1 LDNIILTICFFCFC
15 SNSINAVNNNIDINF
30 NTEKDENREKRKKVS
45 AYAAAPN
52 RVLCPFCYLSFPW
65 TSSLKRH
72 IRTHTGE
79 KPYQCTHCPLSFSTK
94 SNRDRHI
101 LRLHCTPP
109 SKSAAS
115 SDNETTTA
123 AAPSDAKNAYKCT
136 SCPNVTFTKRKNL
149 ISHIN
154 RVHFDKNGGGGGAG
168 EDDER
173 GGDGTEDDGG
183 ESERDYSAMAMFNG
197 WCGNNAANTTANN
210 TTPSAAN
217 NAILSNTVTGSEPC
231 FKCHLCDS
239 SYLDRQ
245 GALDHIRIDHA
256 ECYEILVSQGAMD
269 NDHDSS
275 AVKQDDVENRK
286 VGCTSYVIIII
297 VARCTLIYNSI

>member
-1 LDNIILTICFFCFC
+1 MFYSAININN
-15 SNSINAVNNNIDINF
+15 SNTDINF
-30 NTEKDENREKRKKVS
+30 NNDKDESREKRKKVS

-79 KPYQCTHCPLSFSTK
+79 KPYQCKHCPLSFSTK

-109 SKSAAS
+109 NKSAAS
-115 SDNETTTA
+115 SDNETAVTA
-123 AAPSDAKNAYKCT
+123 AATTATDAKNVYKCT
-136 SCPNVTFTKRKNL
+136 SCPKTSFSKRKNL

-154 RVHFDKNGGGGGAG
+154 RVHFDKNGGGGGCG
-168 EDDER
+168 DDDER
-173 GGDGTEDDGG
+173 GGDGTDDGG
-183 ESERDYSAMAMFNG
+183 ESERDYG
-197 WCGNNAANTTANN
+197 TTFPGTAGGSGSG
-210 TTPSAAN
+210 SAA
-217 NAILSNTVTGSEPC
+217 AAAAATAAGTGTGGPAATGTGSEPC

-245 GALDHIRIDHA
+245 GALDHIRINHA
-256 ECYEILVSQGAMD
+256 ECYEILMSQGAME
-269 NDHDSS
+269 NDHDAS

-286 VGCTSYVIIII
+286 VT
-297 VARCTLIYNSI
+297 R

>member
-1 LDNIILTICFFCFC
+1 MFRFSVCPHSTNAGN
-15 SNSINAVNNNIDINF
+15 NSIDINF
-30 NTEKDENREKRKKVS
+30 NNDKDESREKRKKVS

-79 KPYQCTHCPLSFSTK
+79 KPYQCKHCPLSFSTK

-109 SKSAAS
+109 GKSNATSS
-115 SDNETTTA
+115 SDNETTA
-123 AAPSDAKNAYKCT
+123 AAALADAKNAYKCT
-136 SCPNVTFTKRKNL
+136 SCPRTTFSKRKNL

-154 RVHFDKNGGGGGAG
+154 RVHFDKNGGGGGG
-168 EDDER
+168 GCDDDDGRVDGTDDER
-173 GGDGTEDDGG
+173 A
-183 ESERDYSAMAMFNG
+183 ESAERDYVTASIVGAGTNG
-197 WCGNNAANTTANN
+197 IGAGGAAGITA
-210 TTPSAAN
+210 A
-217 NAILSNTVTGSEPC
+217 VTGSEPC

-239 SYLDRQ
+239 SYLERQ
-245 GALDHIRIDHA
+245 SALDHIRIDHA
-256 ECYEILVSQGAMD
+256 ECYEILVSQGAME
-269 NDHDSS
+269 NDHDAS

-286 VGCTSYVIIII
+286 VG
-297 VARCTLIYNSI
+297 TLFCLSFFFL

>member
-1 LDNIILTICFFCFC
+1 MLLRC
-15 SNSINAVNNNIDINF
+15 STNAGNNNIDINF
-30 NTEKDENREKRKKVS
+30 NNDKDESREKRKKVS

-79 KPYQCTHCPLSFSTK
+79 KPYQCKHCPLSFSTK

-115 SDNETTTA
+115 SDNETVVA
-123 AAPSDAKNAYKCT
+123 AAVAAFTANTNAAAAAASPTDSKNVYKCT
-136 SCPNVTFTKRKNL
+136 ACPKTTFSKRKNL

-154 RVHFDKNGGGGGAG
+154 RMHYDKNGGGAV
-168 EDDER
+168 DDDDR
-173 GGDGTEDDGG
+173 GGDGSDDGA
-183 ESERDYSAMAMFNG
+183 ESERDYATNLSSVPGCNG
-197 WCGNNAANTTANN
+197 GGVPSTATAA
-210 TTPSAAN
+210 
-217 NAILSNTVTGSEPC
+217 TGSEPC

-239 SYLDRQ
+239 SYLERQ
-245 GALDHIRIDHA
+245 GALDHIRINHA

-269 NDHDSS
+269 NDHEAS

-286 VGCTSYVIIII
+286 VGVIINISWEAA
-297 VARCTLIYNSI
+297 VVRGVH

>member
-1 LDNIILTICFFCFC
+1 M
-15 SNSINAVNNNIDINF
+15 
-30 NTEKDENREKRKKVS
+30 S

-79 KPYQCTHCPLSFSTK
+79 KPYQCKHCPLSFSTK

-115 SDNETTTA
+115 SSDNETTVAISAT
-123 AAPSDAKNAYKCT
+123 KNVYKCT
-136 SCPNVTFTKRKNL
+136 SCPKTTFSKRKNL

-154 RVHFDKNGGGGGAG
+154 RMHFDKNGG
-168 EDDER
+168 EDER
-173 GGDGTEDDGG
+173 GDGGTDDGG
-183 ESERDYSAMAMFNG
+183 DSERDYAATGNSADG
-197 WCGNNAANTTANN
+197 IVNATAGSASSTTVIAAATTVANCTNTVVPAINSNTSPTSN
-210 TTPSAAN
+210 TTP
-217 NAILSNTVTGSEPC
+217 TGSEPC

-239 SYLDRQ
+239 SYLERQ
-245 GALDHIRIDHA
+245 GALDHIRINHA
-256 ECYEILVSQGAMD
+256 ECYEILVSQGAMES
-269 NDHDSS
+269 DHDAS

-286 VGCTSYVIIII
+286 VRFASYF
-297 VARCTLIYNSI
+297 R

>member
-1 LDNIILTICFFCFC
+1 MARRRRRRREREKSVACLKRTCFFC
-15 SNSINAVNNNIDINF
+15 STNAGNNNNVDINF
-30 NTEKDENREKRKKVS
+30 NSDKDEGREKRKKVS

-79 KPYQCTHCPLSFSTK
+79 KPYQCKHCPLSFSTK

-109 SKSAAS
+109 SKSAPS
-115 SDNETTTA
+115 SDSETTA
-123 AAPSDAKNAYKCT
+123 AATAATGDAKNVYKCT
-136 SCPNVTFTKRKNL
+136 SCPKTTFSKRKNL

-154 RVHFDKNGGGGGAG
+154 RVHFDKSSGGYGSGGVGD
-168 EDDER
+168 DDER
-173 GGDGTEDDGG
+173 GDGSDDGG
-183 ESERDYSAMAMFNG
+183 ESERDYP
-197 WCGNNAANTTANN
+197 T
-210 TTPSAAN
+210 SAATAASTAAACAVGGFGTYN
-217 NAILSNTVTGSEPC
+217 NGGASSNVVGAASATGSEPC

-239 SYLDRQ
+239 SYPERQ
-245 GALDHIRIDHA
+245 AALDHIRINHS

-269 NDHDSS
+269 NDHDAS

-286 VGCTSYVIIII
+286 VSVLRTQ
-297 VARCTLIYNSI
+297 

>member
-1 LDNIILTICFFCFC
+1 MFFC
-15 SNSINAVNNNIDINF
+15 STNAGNNNNVDINF
-30 NTEKDENREKRKKVS
+30 NSDKDESREKRKKVS

-79 KPYQCTHCPLSFSTK
+79 KPYQCKHCPLSFSTK

-109 SKSAAS
+109 SKSAPS
-115 SDNETTTA
+115 SDNETTA
-123 AAPSDAKNAYKCT
+123 AAAATTDAKNVYKCT
-136 SCPNVTFTKRKNL
+136 SCPKTTFSKRKNL

-154 RVHFDKNGGGGGAG
+154 RVHFDKNGGGGGG
-168 EDDER
+168 DDDER
-173 GGDGTEDDGG
+173 GDGSDDGG
-183 ESERDYSAMAMFNG
+183 ESERDYP
-197 WCGNNAANTTANN
+197 T
-210 TTPSAAN
+210 SAA
-217 NAILSNTVTGSEPC
+217 TVAAVVGGSGTNSGGNGGTASVAGAGAAAATGSEPC

-239 SYLDRQ
+239 SYLERQ
-245 GALDHIRIDHA
+245 AALDHIRINHS
-256 ECYEILVSQGAMD
+256 ECYEILVSQGAME
-269 NDHDSS
+269 NDHDAS

-286 VGCTSYVIIII
+286 VSV
-297 VARCTLIYNSI
+297 

>member
-1 LDNIILTICFFCFC
+1 M
-15 SNSINAVNNNIDINF
+15 
-30 NTEKDENREKRKKVS
+30 S

-79 KPYQCTHCPLSFSTK
+79 KPYQCKHCPLSFSTK

-109 SKSAAS
+109 NKSSAS
-115 SDNETTTA
+115 SDNETAAVTAATTA
-123 AAPSDAKNAYKCT
+123 ADVKNVYKCT
-136 SCPNVTFTKRKNL
+136 SCPKTSFSKRKNL

-154 RVHFDKNGGGGGAG
+154 RVHFDKNGGGGCGD
-168 EDDER
+168 DDER
-173 GGDGTEDDGG
+173 GGDGSDDGG
-183 ESERDYSAMAMFNG
+183 ESERDYVTTFIGSAG
-197 WCGNNAANTTANN
+197 GSGNAATAGTGTVATT
-210 TTPSAAN
+210 S
-217 NAILSNTVTGSEPC
+217 TGSEPC

-245 GALDHIRIDHA
+245 GALDHIRINHA
-256 ECYEILVSQGAMD
+256 QCYEILVSQGAMD
-269 NDHDSS
+269 NDHDASS
-275 AVKQDDVENRK
+275 VKQDDVENRK
-286 VGCTSYVIIII
+286 V
-297 VARCTLIYNSI
+297 R